1 MSEAQEFRHILVLED
16 RKGRRIIF
24 LEESNYTIG
33 RDSHNPII
41 IYDYQV
47 SRTHATLI
55 RKMDEEGKNFSYRL
69 IDGDLQGKKSTNG
82 IFVNGHATI
91 SHELK
96 HGDTIRFGS
105 EAKANYYIVPSD
117 SSINLFNPE
126 NLDRISASR
135 TTLTN
140 QSSDTMISKEKESG
154 IREDQQELIRLAS
167 FPELSPNPI
176 IELDWEGN
184 ITYIN
189 PAASIKFETIHEDKL
204 NHPIL
209 AGLLTEYNSRQG
221 NLFLREV
228 KIGSEVFEQYVHY
241 LSEKKLI
248 RSYIYDFTQR
258 KQTEAQLKDIQA
270 RYLSILRQVSEGIC
284 LAYASNRRIIE
295 VNDVFCQLLGYSTEE
310 INNLTLYNIIASD
323 LTTFNQDLTQV
334 QETKQDLSEEYLYR
348 RPDGTLVNLET
359 SISLISYQNKE
370 IFCFVLRN
378 SQKQSSEEEDYSN
391 YLAFHDSLLNIPNQK
406 LFQEQLEIAIANAKR
421 YQYLMGLVFAEIDH
435 WQEFKEVHPKKET
448 DKVLQ
453 NFTQIFQSCLRTGD
467 LLARWDDNKFALLF
481 SHIRGPRDP
490 ARILKKISS
499 TLTAYL
505 DQESANQKIKLELK
519 LTLLVYPID
528 GEDKSLLLKNALLS
542 LEQLKTNNPNYGVTG
557 FTLTPKGASLL
568 KLENLIAT
576 AIKEQQ
582 FFLCYQPQTD
592 INTRQITGLE
602 TLLRWE
608 HPELGKITP
617 RHFLRLTE
625 ETDFMLPLGTW
636 ILQTATMQMQKWIQ
650 ENISPL
656 PIGVNISAR
665 QFCLPNFLEIIMK
678 ILEQSGLPP
687 YLLELEITE
696 NCFLQNPDYAYQ
708 LLNKLSE
715 EKVRLC
721 FDGFGSGTSSLV
733 YLQKVPFNTV
743 KISPSI
749 ITQLDQ
755 NPKNQSLVQCMS
767 IFCQGYNSR
776 LIAVGV
782 EKMEQIDLLRNLGC
796 YQIQGN
802 LLSRPLPSKDIVTFL
817 IKSEHQ
823 LTMND

>member
-1 MSEAQEFRHILVLED
+1 MSEAQEFRHILVIED
-16 RKGRRIIF
+16 RKGRRIVF

-41 IYDYQV
+41 LYDYQV

-55 RKMDEEGKNFSYRL
+55 RKMDEEGENFSYRL

-82 IFVNGHATI
+82 VFVNGHSTI

-96 HGDTIRFGS
+96 HGDSIRFGTD
-105 EAKANYYIVPSD
+105 AKANYYIVPSD
-117 SSINLFNPE
+117 SSIDLFNPE

-135 TTLTN
+135 VTLTN
-140 QSSDTMISKEKESG
+140 QSSETMISKEENSSNP
-154 IREDQQELIRLAS
+154 EDQQELIRLAS

-204 NHPIL
+204 EHPIL
-209 AGLLTEYNSRQG
+209 SGLLTEYNNRQG

-241 LSEKKLI
+241 LSEKKLV

-258 KQTEAQLKDIQA
+258 KQTEAQLKDSQS
-270 RYLSILRQVSEGIC
+270 RYLAILQHISEGVF

-295 VNDVFCQLLGYSTEE
+295 INDGFSKLLGYSSEDLS
-310 INNLTLYNIIASD
+310 NLTLYNIVASD
-323 LTTFNQDLTQV
+323 LTSFNKDLTQV
-334 QETKQDLSEEYLYR
+334 QETKQDLLEEYLYR
-348 RPDGTLVNLET
+348 RPDGTLVNLE
-359 SISLISYQNKE
+359 SSVSLITYQNKE

-378 SQKQSSEEEDYSN
+378 PNKQVSSTQDYSN
-391 YLAFHDSLLNIPNQK
+391 YLAFHDALLNIPNQN
-406 LFQEQLEIAIANAKR
+406 LFEQQLEIAIANAQR
-421 YQYLMGLVFAEIDH
+421 YQYLMGVLFAQIEN
-435 WQEFKEVHPKKET
+435 WQEYQNQHPKDESEKLL
-448 DKVLQ
+448 K

-467 LLARWDDNKFALLF
+467 LIARWDEDKFAVLF
-481 SHIRGPRDP
+481 PHIRGPRDP
-490 ARILKKISS
+490 ARITKKISS
-499 TLTAYL
+499 TLTSYL
-505 DQESANQKIKLELK
+505 QEQTANKQVKLELK
-519 LTLLVYPID
+519 LSLLIYPID
-528 GEDKSLLLKNALLS
+528 GEDKSLITKNGLLS
-542 LEQLKTNNPNYGVTG
+542 LEQVKISNPNYGATG
-557 FTLTPKGASLL
+557 FNLTPKGASLL
-568 KLENLIAT
+568 KLENLIGT
-576 AIKEQQ
+576 AVKEQQ

-592 INTRQITGLE
+592 INTRELTGLE

-625 ETDFMLPLGTW
+625 ETDFMLPLGIW
-636 ILQTATMQMQKWIQ
+636 ILQTATMQMQKWTH

-665 QFCLPNFLEIIMK
+665 QFCQPNFLETIIK
-678 ILEQSGLPP
+678 ILEQTGLPAH
-687 YLLELEITE
+687 LLELEITE
-696 NCFLQNPDYAYQ
+696 NCFLHNPDYAYQ
-708 LLNKLSE
+708 VLNKLSE
-715 EKVRLC
+715 QKVRLC

-749 ITQLDQ
+749 ITQLDNNSQ
-755 NPKNQSLVQCMS
+755 NQSLVQCMS
-767 IFCQGYNSR
+767 AFCQGYNSR
-776 LIAVGV
+776 LVAVGV
-782 EKMEQIDLLRNLGC
+782 EKLEQMELLRNLGC
-796 YQIQGN
+796 HQIQGN
-802 LLSRPLPSKDIVTFL
+802 LLSRPLPSKDITTFL
-817 IKSEHQ
+817 NKGDHQ
-823 LTMND
+823 LTNS